1 MSIGCNEAGDSPVR
15 PCSLAQSAMACSS
28 AIWRASRVVG
38 AGLGADWALTL
49 TAPAPTMLAMA
60 TATAAIPT
68 AGRTDLGALVFVM
81 LAADR
86 EGLNGRSSPHLTCG
100 FRSLSSL

>member
-1 MSIGCNEAGDSPVR
+1 
-15 PCSLAQSAMACSS
+15 MAWSS
-28 AIWRASRVVG
+28 AIWRASNVFG

-49 TAPAPTMLAMA
+49 TAPAQTMLATAAAA
-60 TATAAIPT
+60 TAMRTV
-68 AGRTDLGALVFVM
+68 GRRDLGALVFVM

-86 EGLNGRSSPHLTCG
+86 EGLNGHSSPHLTCA